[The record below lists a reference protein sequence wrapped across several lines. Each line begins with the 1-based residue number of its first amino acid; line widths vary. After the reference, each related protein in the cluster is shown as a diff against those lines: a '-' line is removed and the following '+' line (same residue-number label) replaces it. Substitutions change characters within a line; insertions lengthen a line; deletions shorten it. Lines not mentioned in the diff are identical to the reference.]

1 MYGVLSEGFY
11 FFAVDV
17 VHSRT
22 SYIRAVAA
30 ATRREYAVFG
40 RHVVIAR
47 RIIIIIYHI
56 FILLLLLLR
65 VHNNNIMYIYYIRR
79 RHYYYDVLRAAPMFL
94 SPKGRVA
101 RILTTYCRAGRDRV
115 LVDNTAR
122 THTRMYFYRVRS
134 RRSTPAQQQTSVYQ
148 FADRFR
154 FRIT

>member
-79 RHYYYDVLRAAPMFL
+79 RHYYYDVLRAAPIFL
-94 SPKGRVA
+94 RPKDA
-101 RILTTYCRAGRDRV
+101 LPE
-115 LVDNTAR
+115 
-122 THTRMYFYRVRS
+122 FS
-134 RRSTPAQQQTSVYQ
+134 RRTAAPDVIESSSIILLVHTHVCISTG
-148 FADRFR
+148 
-154 FRIT
+154 